1 MNSAL
6 LKHPIEIQALQTTK
20 TQYGTIQTSYVNKY
34 ETRAHIIF
42 NSENQVVS
50 EGEIFYPINR
60 TFVVRSY
67 VPVTETDRII
77 YDNKKWK
84 ILSINKNDYFGNIE
98 IVTTLVNE

>member
-6 LKHPIEIQALQTTK
+6 LKHNIEIYNLVTTK
-20 TQYGTIQTSYVNKY
+20 TQYGTIKTEYVKST

-67 VPVTETDRII
+67 ITIFETCRIKW
-77 YDNKKWK
+77 DNKWWK
-84 ILSINKNDYFGNIE
+84 ILSINKNDYYGNIE
-98 IVTTLVNE
+98 VVTTLVNE